1 MIISGAIWIFKLSAR
16 LIYLFLKLLPV
27 QNKVV
32 LMSRRLSKPS
42 LDFKLLDKAV
52 VARYPDT
59 KVVTL
64 CHPIKQP
71 LVYPFELIQE
81 MYHLATA
88 KACVAESYVI
98 PVSILRHRPSLMV
111 IQMWHA
117 LGAVKQF
124 GYQTLDRP
132 EGSTSRIARL
142 MQMHRG
148 YNYVLSGSQAMAPI
162 FAEAFNVDSSRV
174 VPIGLPRVD
183 YLLNDTERQKNI
195 TAIDKRYPE
204 IGDRKVILYVPTFR
218 KDSIV
223 KMDELVS
230 RINDASDKYCLI
242 VKQHLHDRT
251 DVDWGSSIHD
261 KSFDTDVLLA
271 RADYVVTDYSAVMFE
286 SALAGVP
293 TYFYAYDLA
302 EYSSERGLNVD
313 YEAEMPGPVC
323 RTVDELMEA
332 IDSDEYNTDRLSAFA
347 NKYVD
352 VRDGSATNKIID
364 LLNI

>member
-42 LDFKLLDKAV
+42 IDFKLLDQTIV
-52 VARYPDT
+52 PRYPDT

-64 CHPIKQP
+64 CQPIKNP
-71 LVYPFELIQE
+71 LIYGFQFIQE

-88 KACVAESYVI
+88 RACVAESYVI
-98 PVSILRHRPSLMV
+98 PVSILRHRKSLTV
-111 IQMWHA
+111 VQMWHA
-117 LGAVKQF
+117 LGAIKQF

-132 EGSTSRIARL
+132 EGSSSRVARL

-148 YNYVLSGSQAMAPI
+148 YNYVLVGSQAMAEVY
-162 FAEAFNVDSSRV
+162 AEAFSVDSRKI

-183 YLLNDTERQKNI
+183 YLLDEAQMQKNI
-195 TAIDKRYPE
+195 VAINKRYPD
-204 IGDRKVILYVPTFR
+204 IGERKVILYVPTFR
-218 KDSIV
+218 KDSDV

-230 RINDASDKYCLI
+230 RINSQSDKYCLV
-242 VKQHLHDRT
+242 VKQHLHDKT
-251 DVDWGSSIHD
+251 QIEWGRAIHD
-261 KSFDTDVLLA
+261 KSFDTDAWLA
-271 RADYVVTDYSAVMFE
+271 RADCVVTDYSAVMFE

-293 TYFYAYDLA
+293 TYFYAYDLE
-302 EYSSERGLNVD
+302 EYKASRGLNVD
-313 YEAEMPGPVC
+313 YETEMPGPIC
-323 RTVDELMEA
+323 QTVDRLIEA
-332 IDSDEYNTDRLSAFA
+332 IEQDEYNIDRLHEFA
-347 NKYVD
+347 DKYVK
-352 VRDGSATNKIID
+352 VRDGSSTDKIIN

>member
-1 MIISGAIWIFKLSAR
+1 MITSGAIWIFKLGAR
-16 LIYLFLKLLPV
+16 LIYVGLKLLPV

-42 LDFKLLDKAV
+42 LDFKLLDKAIGLK
-52 VARYPDT
+52 YPDT
-59 KVVTL
+59 KVVVL

-71 LVYPFELIQE
+71 IAYPFQLIQE

-98 PVSILRHRPSLMV
+98 PVSILRHRSSLTV
-111 IQMWHA
+111 VQMWHA

-132 EGSTSRIARL
+132 EGSSSRIAKL

-148 YNYVLSGSQAMAPI
+148 YDYVLSGSEAMAPV
-162 FAEAFNVDSSRV
+162 FAEAFNVEQSKV

-183 YLLNDTERQKNI
+183 YLLDDSQRQKNI
-195 TAIDKRYPE
+195 TAINKRYPE

-223 KMDELVS
+223 KMDELIS
-230 RINDASDKYCLI
+230 KINAASDKYCLI
-242 VKQHLHDRT
+242 VKQHLHDKT
-251 DVDWGSSIHD
+251 DVDWGESIHD

-286 SALAGVP
+286 SAIAGVP
-293 TYFYAYDLA
+293 TYFYAYDLD
-302 EYSSERGLNVD
+302 EYKSERGLNVD
-313 YEAEMPGPVC
+313 YETEMPGPVC
-323 RTVDELMEA
+323 RTVDELIEA
-332 IDSDEYNTDRLSAFA
+332 IDGGQYNMDRLRQFA
-347 NKYVD
+347 DKYVNI
-352 VRDGSATNKIID
+352 RDGSATNKIID